1 MELFAGLPV
10 RDFAAARPW
19 YERLLGG
26 PPAFLPHDTEAV
38 WEQAEHRYV
47 YIVEDA
53 ERAGRGLV
61 TLFLDDLD
69 AMVAAISARGIEP
82 AEREIYGN
90 GVRKITYRDA
100 DGNQVGLGGG
110 PA

>member
-26 PPAFLPHDTEAV
+26 PPAFLPHETEAV
-38 WEQAEHRYV
+38 WEVAEHRYV

-53 ERAGRGLV
+53 QRAGGGLV
-61 TLFLDDLD
+61 TLIVEDLD
-69 AMVAAISARGIEP
+69 ERLAAIAARGLEP
-82 AEREIYGN
+82 ALDETYDNGTRKVTFRDPEGN
-90 GVRKITYRDA
+90 EL
-100 DGNQVGLGGG
+100 GLGGL

>member
-1 MELFAGLPV
+1 MDLFAGLPV

-19 YERLLGG
+19 YEQLLGG

-38 WEQAEHRYV
+38 WELAEHRYV
-47 YIVEDA
+47 YIVEDP

-69 AMVAAISARGIEP
+69 AMVSAIGGRGIEP
-82 AEREIYGN
+82 AERETYEN

-100 DGNQVGLGGG
+100 DGNQIGLGGG
-110 PA
+110 PS